1 MDLDERGRNPDEDE
15 LNPEEFSDDDLELEW
30 SGEYTM
36 AEKEIEI
43 DDEEVAGKPA
53 KKKDV
58 TIIEDDEDF
67 DDEEELGE
75 DDFDEIEEDW
85 FSLNLYNLFLLD
97 YYGDNL

>member
-15 LNPEEFSDDDLELEW
+15 LNLEEFSDDDLELEW
-30 SGEYTM
+30 LGEYTM

-58 TIIEDDEDF
+58 TVIEDDEDF
-67 DDEEELGE
+67 DDEDELGE
-75 DDFDEIEEDW
+75 DDFDEIGEDW